1 MPKSVSAAGT
11 PFKQIVTG
19 GQRTTENPR
28 SNNSHLYRFAQSAA
42 ERTRSNN
49 THIHRFAQSATE
61 IREGGG
67 RASARRASRSNSATA
82 SMRSSSASSN
92 TRSLG
97 QLRRQKGY
105 DSGSTDSWA
114 RGVTEWLFNPVYYV
128 KAGPEGFSEHECPS
142 KTEDKPEEPSTAAED
157 KPDEPSTAA
166 EDKPDEPSTAAE
178 AEDKPDES
186 K

>member
-1 MPKSVSAAGT
+1 MPKSASAAGT

-19 GQRTTENPR
+19 GQRTTESPRSNNSRLHRFAQGATESPR
-28 SNNSHLYRFAQSAA
+28 SNNSHL
-42 ERTRSNN
+42 
-49 THIHRFAQSATE
+49 HRFAQSATE
-61 IREGGG
+61 IRAGGS
-67 RASARRASRSNSATA
+67 RASAGQASRSNSATA

-97 QLRRQKGY
+97 QSRRQKGY
-105 DSGSTDSWA
+105 DSGSNDSWA

-142 KTEDKPEEPSTAAED
+142 K
-157 KPDEPSTAA
+157 A

>member
-11 PFKQIVTG
+11 PFKQILTD
-19 GQRTTENPR
+19 GQRTTESPHSNNSHLHHFAQSATERDR
-28 SNNSHLYRFAQSAA
+28 SNNSHIYRFAQ
-42 ERTRSNN
+42 N
-49 THIHRFAQSATE
+49 ATE

-67 RASARRASRSNSATA
+67 RASAGRASRSNSATA

-105 DSGSTDSWA
+105 DSGSSDSWA
-114 RGVTEWLFNPVYYV
+114 RGVTDFLFNPVYYV

-142 KTEDKPEEPSTAAED
+142 TAED
-157 KPDEPSTAA
+157 KPDEPSTS
-166 EDKPDEPSTAAE
+166 EEKT
-178 AEDKPDES
+178 
-186 K
+186 